1 MAFSGLTK
9 LMAWTWT
16 TLVLSTQASM
26 IIDSFQNADRNDLQ
40 AWHGVTPGLSIS
52 YGAGY
57 VQIYPSTP
65 DQAYHTQL
73 SPSLCFNLTEHI
85 LQSHPASDTNPNSS
99 DHQESALHIHFS
111 GAPVFS
117 ISLSQNN
124 AGCSS
129 PTPETWDSV
138 DAARYAHNG
147 EIYIPLSHFDID
159 QTRVV
164 GISIGG
170 FHNDTA
176 ELTPH
181 HENTTGIK
189 HTRDDDDEDQDEE
202 DDVDNE
208 YDEPLDT
215 SSIALHHV
223 DIVSSIPDSFPR
235 KPTKLPSGTLHQF
248 CTLPGSF
255 AFGID
260 DGKPALAP
268 AMMRVLE
275 EEDALVTFFATGS
288 GLRDEKANFSG
299 VYREMLRKGHQ
310 VAMHSERHPRMEG
323 LSSIEAIDDEITQN
337 IEAMKTHLGIE
348 CIKLLPPPYGTVG
361 ARTRQRLAA
370 LVSPAP
376 RIITWSV
383 DIEDWRWVNSDTPE
397 RQLEAFK
404 RDVLAGGNLAV
415 LHYLDESTVGYLRE
429 AIRFVRARGLTVMR
443 VDRCLGD

>member
-1 MAFSGLTK
+1 
-9 LMAWTWT
+9 
-16 TLVLSTQASM
+16 M

-40 AWHGVTPGLSIS
+40 AWHGVTPGLSTS

-73 SPSLCFNLTEHI
+73 SPSLCFNLTEHL
-85 LQSHPASDTNPNSS
+85 LQSHPATDSNSTS
-99 DHQESALHIHFS
+99 SNGHESALHIHFS

-124 AGCSS
+124 PGCTL

-138 DAARYAHNG
+138 DAARYANNG

-170 FHNDTA
+170 FHNDTDGF
-176 ELTPH
+176 TPSH
-181 HENTTGIK
+181 QNTTRIR
-189 HTRDDDDEDQDEE
+189 HTRDDDEEE
-202 DDVDNE
+202 DEVDEE
-208 YDEPLDT
+208 YDEGDEPVDI

-235 KPTKLPSGTLHQF
+235 RPTKLPSGTLHQF
-248 CTLPGSF
+248 CTVPSSF

-260 DGKPALAP
+260 DGRPDLAP

-310 VAMHSERHPRMEG
+310 VGMHSERHPRY
-323 LSSIEAIDDEITQN
+323 
-337 IEAMKTHLGIE
+337 
-348 CIKLLPPPYGTVG
+348 LLP
-361 ARTRQRLAA
+361 
-370 LVSPAP
+370 S
-376 RIITWSV
+376 
-383 DIEDWRWVNSDTPE
+383 
-397 RQLEAFK
+397 
-404 RDVLAGGNLAV
+404 
-415 LHYLDESTVGYLRE
+415 
-429 AIRFVRARGLTVMR
+429 FV
-443 VDRCLGD
+443 